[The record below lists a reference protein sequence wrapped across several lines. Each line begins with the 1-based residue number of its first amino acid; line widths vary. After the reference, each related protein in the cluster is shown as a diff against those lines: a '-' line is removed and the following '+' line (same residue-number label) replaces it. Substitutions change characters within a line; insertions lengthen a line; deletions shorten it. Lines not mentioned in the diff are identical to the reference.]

1 MLEQTVVKRNDI
13 AKNKYRNAEKA
24 IFWDKKAILVFQ
36 SNKEISQPI
45 NEQIYMLYCI

>member
-1 MLEQTVVKRNDI
+1 MIRNQTTKLKSR
-13 AKNKYRNAEKA
+13 KLS
-24 IFWDKKAILVFQ
+24 DKKAILVFQ